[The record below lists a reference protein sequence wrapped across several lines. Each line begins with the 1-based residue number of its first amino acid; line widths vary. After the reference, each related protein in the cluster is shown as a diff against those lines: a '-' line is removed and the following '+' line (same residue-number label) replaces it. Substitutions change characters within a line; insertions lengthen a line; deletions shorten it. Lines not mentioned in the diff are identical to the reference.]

1 MYFEVAAPGQFVS
14 KSGLAISVTCKLNF
28 PSSRRSSAVSFSLR
42 LIMFLFH
49 MPRSSTY
56 PRPNSLDAISS
67 AWPRSWLISSVITE
81 SLKWLLIAAKGA
93 APEPEP
99 HNSEDAA
106 APPRA
111 VRKLRRDGNTS
122 MQYPLPRH
130 GRSRCADGSTSLCRG
145 HLSLAFS
152 WKASALFPSTPS
164 SAHNPLQG
172 PIESDPTQ
180 RTSETPGAN
189 SYGLPLWQGGSIL
202 DTPGGCLLGRGT

>member
-1 MYFEVAAPGQFVS
+1 MFFV
-14 KSGLAISVTCKLNF
+14 
-28 PSSRRSSAVSFSLR
+28 
-42 LIMFLFH
+42 
-49 MPRSSTY
+49 PRGGSSTS
-56 PRPNSLDAISS
+56 PRPNSLDAIAS

-130 GRSRCADGSTSLCRG
+130 GRSRCADGITSLCRG

-164 SAHNPLQG
+164 ERSRPAADAAREAN
-172 PIESDPTQ
+172 
-180 RTSETPGAN
+180 GAVVAYWVEI
-189 SYGLPLWQGGSIL
+189 SCGSQGGPC
-202 DTPGGCLLGRGT
+202 DPFTQNDAGGTPAS